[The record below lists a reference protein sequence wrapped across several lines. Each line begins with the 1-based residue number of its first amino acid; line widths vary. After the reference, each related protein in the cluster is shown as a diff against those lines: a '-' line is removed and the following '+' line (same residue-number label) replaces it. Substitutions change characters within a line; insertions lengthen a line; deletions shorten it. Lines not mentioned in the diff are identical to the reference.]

1 MKCETVWL
9 SSFQLSDLDKALPTA
24 PLPAI
29 VQEEEPEIREQVD
42 TIDEPI
48 VIPPL
53 QVPIVDKPSARSPIT
68 NRPNSARSE
77 ASSQHLEDRFK
88 NLQKCV
94 LDIEPD
100 YAEIQMSGSALDVD
114 ALLDLL
120 VGMYDEC
127 KQSVVTPSP
136 TTDNNEDKVSE
147 RRIQK
152 EGYFSAFLDRC

>member
-1 MKCETVWL
+1 M
-9 SSFQLSDLDKALPTA
+9 
-24 PLPAI
+24 
-29 VQEEEPEIREQVD
+29 QEEEPEIQEQFNTVKK
-42 TIDEPI
+42 PI
-48 VIPPL
+48 GITSAD
-53 QVPIVDKPSARSPIT
+53 VPTADGPSARSPIT

-127 KQSVVTPSP
+127 QQTVITPSP
-136 TTDNNEDKVSE
+136 TTETDKNGDIASE

-152 EGYFSAFLDRC
+152 EGYFSAFLDRCKDPIAC